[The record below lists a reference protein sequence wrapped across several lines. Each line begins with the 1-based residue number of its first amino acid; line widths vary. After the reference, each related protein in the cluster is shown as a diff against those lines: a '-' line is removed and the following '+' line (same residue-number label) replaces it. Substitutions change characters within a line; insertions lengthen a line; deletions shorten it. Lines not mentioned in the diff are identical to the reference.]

1 MANGEGKKKVTVLE
15 LKEVCKRYKKKTA
28 LFPVSLQS
36 KAGECIV
43 LCGGNGAGKST
54 LLDIIAGIS
63 TPTTG
68 TVQLG
73 DTELQKDRRRY
84 VREIGYMPDDF
95 HAQQSMTVQEF
106 LSFYAAFRNVGRERV
121 QEVIEMLGLD
131 EKRNE
136 RLHRLSKGMR
146 QRLLFGQACL
156 AQPKVLILDEP
167 TNGLDPYWVDE
178 FLSLLKAFKKSGTM
192 IIFSTHMMDVAAEIG
207 DRILFMKEGK
217 VIQEIRNAGDIENL
231 TLKLLQLHRG

>member
-1 MANGEGKKKVTVLE
+1 MTVLN
-15 LKEVCKRYKKKTA
+15 LNEVCKRYKKKIA
-28 LFPVSLQS
+28 LSPISFQS

-54 LLDIIAGIS
+54 LLDIIAGIT

-68 TVQLG
+68 IVQL
-73 DTELQKDRRRY
+73 DNIELQEDRKQY
-84 VREIGYMPDDF
+84 VSKIGYMPDDF
-95 HAQQSMTVQEF
+95 HAQQDMTVQEF
-106 LSFYAAFRNVGRERV
+106 LLFYAAFRNIGKEKV
-121 QEVIEMLGLD
+121 QAVIKTIRLN
-131 EKRNE
+131 EKQNE

-156 AQPKVLILDEP
+156 GNPKILILDEP

-178 FLSLLKAFKKSGTM
+178 FLKILKTLKRNGTM

-217 VIQEIRNAGDIENL
+217 VIQEIKNDGDLENL
-231 TLKLLQLHRG
+231 TITLLQMHRR